1 MILLPLLPFIMQV
14 GPMPTEPTISD
25 LPPEIQDWRD
35 MEAAR
40 REPEITRLPGRLE
53 SCLYKARTDPG
64 TARDVAEGWRD
75 VADAIEAAQ
84 AGHCLGYAES
94 QLGNFA
100 DAQDAFTAALISVPA
115 EERVYRARLGAMA
128 GNAALADGKPG
139 DAVQLLAAAREEAL
153 ASADSGL
160 IGQVTLDYSRA
171 LVANGEQ
178 AGAELALAEAR
189 ISTPDNPLAWLLS
202 ATLSRRQGKLAEAQA
217 QIEQAARLAPR
228 DPEVGLEAGVIAILD
243 GREDAARKSWQSVA
257 EMAPGTAIG
266 TQAQAYLAQ
275 MDGG

>member
-1 MILLPLLPFIMQV
+1 M
-14 GPMPTEPTISD
+14 
-25 LPPEIQDWRD
+25 
-35 MEAAR
+35 
-40 REPEITRLPGRLE
+40 
-53 SCLYKARTDPG
+53 
-64 TARDVAEGWRD
+64 
-75 VADAIEAAQ
+75 
-84 AGHCLGYAES
+84 
-94 QLGNFA
+94 
-100 DAQDAFTAALISVPA
+100 
-115 EERVYRARLGAMA
+115 
-128 GNAALADGKPG
+128 
-139 DAVQLLAAAREEAL
+139 
-153 ASADSGL
+153 
-160 IGQVTLDYSRA
+160 
-171 LVANGEQ
+171 
-178 AGAELALAEAR
+178 LALAEAR